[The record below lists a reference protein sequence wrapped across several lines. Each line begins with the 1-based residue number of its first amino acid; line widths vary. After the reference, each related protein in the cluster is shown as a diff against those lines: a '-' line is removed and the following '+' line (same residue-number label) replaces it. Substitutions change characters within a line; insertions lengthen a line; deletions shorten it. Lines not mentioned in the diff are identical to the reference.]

1 MTSDDLLHQV
11 MEDER
16 GQQCMVGLSWIE
28 LPTADAMLSL
38 MARAERT
45 TRATAQN
52 EVSSRSHAILQIA
65 VCEPAAQAWQDG
77 VERCKLS
84 LVDLAGSEWAAKAQS
99 DDQNNRL
106 DGAEINKSLLCLKEC
121 IRALGAGHDHVP
133 FRGSK
138 LTQVLKDSFVGKV
151 SRTVMIANL
160 SPASGSCEHS
170 INTLRYASR
179 VKEWQA
185 STEPPAP
192 PAPPPAPPA
201 RRPPPAASWNAG
213 SAPGSAIV
221 DAPGDVEMPRAEP
234 SAQHGASRAELE
246 PPNTAPPLGSRQPSR
261 GSTRPASRAESR
273 QPSQPPSQP
282 PSQRSSQPSSRTAS
296 QPPSSFGSRQP
307 SPTTHAPFANVL
319 ANVLVVDDGGRE
331 TDAERNDAEAIE
343 SYRDQEA
350 DLYKSLR
357 WSSEQLE
364 AEKAAKLVLAAEE
377 SLLATHASCLAGAPA
392 AVTAE
397 QRLVEAAEGEGE
409 SEGMEVYL
417 EGLRRAMERRR
428 EELAALEGALA
439 LYEQRCAHEEEVR
452 RQIKRPV
459 NLPWS

>member
-1 MTSDDLLHQV
+1 
-11 MEDER
+11 
-16 GQQCMVGLSWIE
+16 
-28 LPTADAMLSL
+28 
-38 MARAERT
+38 
-45 TRATAQN
+45 
-52 EVSSRSHAILQIA
+52 
-65 VCEPAAQAWQDG
+65 
-77 VERCKLS
+77 
-84 LVDLAGSEWAAKAQS
+84 
-99 DDQNNRL
+99 
-106 DGAEINKSLLCLKEC
+106 
-121 IRALGAGHDHVP
+121 
-133 FRGSK
+133 
-138 LTQVLKDSFVGKV
+138 
-151 SRTVMIANL
+151 
-160 SPASGSCEHS
+160 
-170 INTLRYASR
+170 
-179 VKEWQA
+179 
-185 STEPPAP
+185 
-192 PAPPPAPPA
+192 
-201 RRPPPAASWNAG
+201 
-213 SAPGSAIV
+213 
-221 DAPGDVEMPRAEP
+221 
-234 SAQHGASRAELE
+234 
-246 PPNTAPPLGSRQPSR
+246 
-261 GSTRPASRAESR
+261 
-273 QPSQPPSQP
+273 
-282 PSQRSSQPSSRTAS
+282 
-296 QPPSSFGSRQP
+296 
-307 SPTTHAPFANVL
+307 VL

-343 SYRDQEA
+343 SYRDQAA

>member
-221 DAPGDVEMPRAEP
+221 DAPVEMPRAEP

-246 PPNTAPPLGSRQPSR
+246 PPNTAPPLGSRLPSR

-343 SYRDQEA
+343 SYRDQAA

>member
-1 MTSDDLLHQV
+1 
-11 MEDER
+11 
-16 GQQCMVGLSWIE
+16 MVGLSWIE

-99 DDQNNRL
+99 DDQVRAAVAKDWHARAHHDAPLPTSPQNNRL

-213 SAPGSAIV
+213 SAPGSSIV
-221 DAPGDVEMPRAEP
+221 DAPVEMPRAEP
-234 SAQHGASRAELE
+234 GAQHGANRAELE
-246 PPNTAPPLGSRQPSR
+246 PPNTAPPLGSRLPSR
-261 GSTRPASRAESR
+261 GSTRPASR
-273 QPSQPPSQP
+273 
-282 PSQRSSQPSSRTAS
+282 
-296 QPPSSFGSRQP
+296 
-307 SPTTHAPFANVL
+307 
-319 ANVLVVDDGGRE
+319 
-331 TDAERNDAEAIE
+331 
-343 SYRDQEA
+343 
-350 DLYKSLR
+350 
-357 WSSEQLE
+357 
-364 AEKAAKLVLAAEE
+364 
-377 SLLATHASCLAGAPA
+377 
-392 AVTAE
+392 
-397 QRLVEAAEGEGE
+397 
-409 SEGMEVYL
+409 
-417 EGLRRAMERRR
+417 
-428 EELAALEGALA
+428 
-439 LYEQRCAHEEEVR
+439 
-452 RQIKRPV
+452 
-459 NLPWS
+459 

>member
-213 SAPGSAIV
+213 SAPGSSIV
-221 DAPGDVEMPRAEP
+221 DAPVEMPRAEP
-234 SAQHGASRAELE
+234 GVSRAELE